1 MTYKYRNCVLLPV
14 STDDDK
20 IVKYQWEVLE
30 VPIGYSVQLNETPTL
45 QLKNLIPGLYRFK

>member
-1 MTYKYRNCVLLPV
+1 MLVISV

-20 IVKYQWEVLE
+20 ITKYQWEVLQ
-30 VPIGYSVQLNETPTL
+30 VPIGYAVQLNETPTL